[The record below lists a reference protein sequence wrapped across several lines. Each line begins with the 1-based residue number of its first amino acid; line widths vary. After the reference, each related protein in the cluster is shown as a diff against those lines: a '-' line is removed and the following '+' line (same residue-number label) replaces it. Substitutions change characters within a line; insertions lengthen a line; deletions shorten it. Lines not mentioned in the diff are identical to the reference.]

1 MLKAATARRTAT
13 MPPREGRV
21 EVEVVEAVAMVVEAV
36 EAEATRAITITK
48 TVVETVVE
56 TAMAIARRSQIRLVK
71 PMLLQLQLQL
81 LQLLLH

>member
-1 MLKAATARRTAT
+1 MRT

-21 EVEVVEAVAMVVEAV
+21 EVEVVEAVAMVLVEAV
-36 EAEATRAITITK
+36 EAEGTRAITITK

-56 TAMAIARRSQIRLVK
+56 TAMAIARRSQIRLVE